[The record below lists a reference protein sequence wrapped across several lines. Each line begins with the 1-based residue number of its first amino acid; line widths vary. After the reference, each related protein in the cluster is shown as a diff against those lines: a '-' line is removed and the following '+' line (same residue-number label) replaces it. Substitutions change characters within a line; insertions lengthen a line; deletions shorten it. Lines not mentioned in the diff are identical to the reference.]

1 MNAIKYAKTYNIK
14 NVCIKYM
21 KWIKFWLFR
30 MPKIWGKSSPTI
42 SPAVVINNDLT
53 FQLQL
58 ISKEFNNCVKKIPEQ
73 DKNR

>member
-1 MNAIKYAKTYNIK
+1 MNAIKYAKIYNIK

-21 KWIKFWLFR
+21 KLIKFWLFR

-58 ISKEFNNCVKKIPEQ
+58 ISKEFNNCVK
-73 DKNR
+73 NR

>member
-1 MNAIKYAKTYNIK
+1 
-14 NVCIKYM
+14 
-21 KWIKFWLFR
+21 

-58 ISKEFNNCVKKIPEQ
+58 ISKELNNCVKKIPEQ